1 MTFMSSELKARLSKV
16 VEEGYQHEKTA
27 IEENMPKYKTFLLKI
42 ANQKKLD
49 VLIWMEGTD
58 QRNLDESEKN
68 FSVLERANLIIGETK
83 YTHRNVYRQ
92 YELTKIGAEIAEK
105 IAKEN

>member
-1 MTFMSSELKARLSKV
+1 MTLMSSELKARLSKV
-16 VEEGYQHEKTA
+16 VDEGYQHEKTV
-27 IEENMPKYKTFLLKI
+27 IEQSLPQYKTFLLKI

-58 QRNLDESEKN
+58 QKNLNESEKDLN
-68 FSVLERANLIIGETK
+68 ILERANLIIGETK

-105 IAKEN
+105 LAKET